1 MRADGD
7 SKTVNLHPEFL
18 AAVQDA
24 ETYEAAVAC
33 AKGQG
38 WPAQTVVNAAIGVVI
53 QSVSRGSRPPAIM
66 VVDVDGADDV
76 ASQVSQLV
84 KACAGRSHV
93 LIIGSAN
100 DVAFYRS
107 IVQAGASDY
116 LVKPVSGMALRDAVV
131 PLLAAKTGTP
141 DKGGDKK
148 KSGSLNVVIGVRGGV
163 GTTTMLVNAA
173 WVLAHEAGLKT
184 ALLDLDL
191 QFGNCDLALDL
202 EPGRGLR
209 EVLMNPDRMDSL
221 LISSAAA
228 KESDQLSVFCS
239 EESLEEIVEFDT
251 SGPSALV
258 RDLRADYEQLIIDMP
273 RFLVP
278 RQRRLIVSAERIFL
292 VADMTLAGIRDTQRI
307 LASIVNLGTAAQ
319 IHVIAGRIGDGEAQ
333 ISPSQFERST
343 KSAIAVGLPHDTKT
357 IKLSANRGKS
367 VFAVGSGNTALA
379 RAIRQVAALM
389 APDQLGEAGSGG
401 GGLIGGLFGSFSR
414 KKG

>member
-1 MRADGD
+1 MRPDGD
-7 SKTVNLHPEFL
+7 PKTVSLHTEFL

-38 WPAQTVVNAAIGVVI
+38 WPAQTVVNAPISVVI
-53 QSVSRGSRPPAIM
+53 QSIARGSRPPAIVM
-66 VVDVDGADDV
+66 VDVDGAEDV
-76 ASQVSQLV
+76 GAMVGQLV

-116 LVKPVSGMALRDAVV
+116 LLKPVSGMALRDAVV
-131 PLLAAKTGTP
+131 PLLAVGAGTAE
-141 DKGGDKK
+141 KNEKK
-148 KSGSLNVVIGVRGGV
+148 KSGALHVIIGVRGGV
-163 GTTTMLVNAA
+163 GATTLAVNAA

-221 LISSAAA
+221 LINSAAA
-228 KESDQLSVFCS
+228 RESDQLSVFCG

-251 SGPSALV
+251 SGPLALI
-258 RDLRADYEQLIIDMP
+258 RDLRTEYEHVILDIP

-292 VADMTLAGIRDTQRI
+292 VADMTLGGIRDTQRV
-307 LASIVNLGTAAQ
+307 LSSIANLGTAAE
-319 IHVIAGRIGDGEAQ
+319 VCVVASRLGDGESQ

-343 KSAIAVGLPHDTKT
+343 KTKIGINVPHDTKT

-367 VFAVGSGNTALA
+367 IFAVGAGNTALA
-379 RAIRQVAALM
+379 RSIRQVVALM
-389 APDQLGEAGSGG
+389 APGKLGDAVGDSGFLGRLLG
-401 GGLIGGLFGSFSR
+401 GFSGR
-414 KKG
+414 KG